1 MFLPYASIAF
11 FESVSEGSVLVMSL
25 EMPSRSGT
33 AKTLGAIAGRRPEP
47 EQRTRHV
54 PAIYLSPCVEILGT
68 GTVRRAPIRPYIYD
82 NKDVS
87 K

>member
-47 EQRTRHV
+47 EQHTRSNRLRGIFSGN
-54 PAIYLSPCVEILGT
+54 ALGPSRQYT
-68 GTVRRAPIRPYIYD
+68 FRL
-82 NKDVS
+82 VS
-87 K
+87 TY